1 MSNKDEDMHDTEFEH
16 EHFGAAMS
24 EEQRAALAAFIWSQ
38 EHVELKTVGIDIG
51 SSTSHLLFA
60 KIILQRQSEGLSA
73 RFAVV
78 DRQVLWRSP
87 IMLTPFLPDGLI
99 DAQALKLF
107 IDQSYKEAG
116 FERTDVDSGA
126 VILTGE
132 AIKRKNARAI
142 DELFADEAGK
152 FVCAT
157 AGHILE
163 CRLAAHG
170 SGAVKLSRD
179 RSQCVLHVDI
189 GGGTTKLTLI
199 EKGTP
204 VSSAA
209 FAVGGRLIA
218 TDEQGKWTRIDDSAR
233 LTADDLGFA
242 PTPDSFAEPEKREA
256 TAQRLAQVAADYV
269 LGAKL
274 DGLGQKL
281 LLTEPLRRIVEPTAL
296 TFSGGVSEY
305 IFGTEPQ
312 EYGDIAM
319 PLARAM
325 IKELTTRAK
334 LPLIDPGQRIRAT
347 VIGASQFTIQV
358 SGKTI
363 YLSDPSMLPV
373 HGVPVMHV
381 GRIAEDRPEK
391 LTEAIR
397 QGFVGLDLEP
407 DGRAAIAFSWQGDPS
422 YERLAATSNAIIAA
436 VAKQRTEPLFLM
448 IDGDIGRTI
457 GRLLHEELGLPGPL
471 VSIDGVQLQDLDYV
485 DVGELMSPPGV
496 VPVVIKSLLFS

>member
-1 MSNKDEDMHDTEFEH
+1 
-16 EHFGAAMS
+16 
-24 EEQRAALAAFIWSQ
+24 
-38 EHVELKTVGIDIG
+38 
-51 SSTSHLLFA
+51 
-60 KIILQRQSEGLSA
+60 
-73 RFAVV
+73 
-78 DRQVLWRSP
+78 
-87 IMLTPFLPDGLI
+87 
-99 DAQALKLF
+99 
-107 IDQSYKEAG
+107 
-116 FERTDVDSGA
+116 
-126 VILTGE
+126 
-132 AIKRKNARAI
+132 
-142 DELFADEAGK
+142 
-152 FVCAT
+152 
-157 AGHILE
+157 
-163 CRLAAHG
+163 LAAHG

-179 RSQCVLHVDI
+179 RSQSVLHVDI

-199 EKGTP
+199 DKGTP

-233 LTADDLGFA
+233 LTAEDLGFA
-242 PTPDSFAEPEKREA
+242 PTPDSFADPAKREA
-256 TAQRLAQVAADYV
+256 TAQRLAKVAADYV

-274 DGLGQKL
+274 DRLGQKL
-281 LLTEPLRRIVEPTAL
+281 LLTEPLRRMAEPTAL

-305 IFGTEPQ
+305 IFGTELQ

-381 GRIAEDRPEK
+381 GRTAEDHPEK

-422 YERLAATSNAIIAA
+422 YERLAATGKAIVAA
-436 VAKQRTEPLFLM
+436 VSPKRTEPLFLM
-448 IDGDIGRTI
+448 IDGDIGRTL

>member
-1 MSNKDEDMHDTEFEH
+1 MSDKDKEMHDTEFDH
-16 EHFGAAMS
+16 EHFGETLS
-24 EEQRAALAAFIWSQ
+24 EEQRAQLAAFIWSQ

-60 KIILQRQSEGLSA
+60 KVVLQRQSEGLSA
-73 RFAVV
+73 RFVVV

-107 IDQSYKEAG
+107 IDKSYKEAG

-179 RSQCVLHVDI
+179 RSQCVLHVDV

-199 EKGTP
+199 DRGTP

-209 FAVGGRLIA
+209 FAVGGRLVA
-218 TDEQGKWTRIDDSAR
+218 TDDQGKWTRIDDSAR
-233 LTADDLGFA
+233 LTAEDLGFA
-242 PTPDSFAEPEKREA
+242 PTPGAFADPEKREA
-256 TAQRLAQVAADYV
+256 TAQRLAKVAADYV

-274 DGLGQKL
+274 DTLGQKL
-281 LLTEPLRRIVEPTAL
+281 MLTEPLRRTVEPTAL

-381 GRIAEDRPEK
+381 GRTAEEQPEK
-391 LTEAIR
+391 LAEAIR
-397 QGFVGLDLEP
+397 QGFVGLDLGP

-422 YERLAATSNAIIAA
+422 FERLAATSKAIIAA
-436 VAKQRTEPLFLM
+436 VAPKRTEPLFLM